1 MQFELTARES
11 LIVIFQAEDLARAR
25 NNQRNCRA
33 RQKEY
38 IRNLEQK
45 VQHYETAQNAQLDDL
60 QKKIDL
66 LSVEN
71 QLLKYF
77 VESITSMVDLAFASP
92 LPPSCE
98 ASGAITGSEVGFDL
112 LLSSD
117 CNTASDL
124 MPSVSSILYMHT
136 VMMVILSNRA

>member
-1 MQFELTARES
+1 M
-11 LIVIFQAEDLARAR
+11 R

-38 IRNLEQK
+38 IRDLEQK
-45 VQHYETAQNAQLDDL
+45 VQHYETAQSARLDDL

-77 VESITSMVDLAFASP
+77 VESITSGSHPSP
-92 LPPSCE
+92 SHE
-98 ASGAITGSEVGFDL
+98 ARRAITGSEVDFDL

-117 CNTASDL
+117 YSTTSDFV
-124 MPSVSSILYMHT
+124 PSVSSILYKRT
-136 VMMVILSNRA
+136 VMMAVLSNRA

>member
-1 MQFELTARES
+1 MPRMKVKTK
-11 LIVIFQAEDLARAR
+11 AEDLARVR

-38 IRNLEQK
+38 IRDLEQK
-45 VQHYETAQNAQLDDL
+45 VQHYETAQSARLDDL

-77 VESITSMVDLAFASP
+77 VESITSGSHPSP
-92 LPPSCE
+92 SHE
-98 ASGAITGSEVGFDL
+98 ARRAITGSEVDFDL

-117 CNTASDL
+117 YSTTSDFV
-124 MPSVSSILYMHT
+124 PSVSSILYKRT
-136 VMMVILSNRA
+136 VMMAMLSNRA

>member
-1 MQFELTARES
+1 
-11 LIVIFQAEDLARAR
+11 VR

-38 IRNLEQK
+38 IRDLEQK
-45 VQHYETAQNAQLDDL
+45 VQHYETAQSARLDDL

-77 VESITSMVDLAFASP
+77 VESIPSGSHPSP
-92 LPPSCE
+92 LHE
-98 ASGAITGSEVGFDL
+98 ARGAITGSEVGFDL

-117 CNTASDL
+117 YSTTADFV
-124 MPSVSSILYMHT
+124 PTVSSILYMRP
-136 VMMVILSNRA
+136 VMTVILSNRA